1 MMTER
6 SSSVPRTAYERVLQ
20 LAGVAVLMALCGYA
34 FAVWG
39 RIPPRVPVHFGARGL
54 PDAWGARSSL
64 LLLPVLGVALF
75 VVLTVL
81 ERFPR
86 LYNYPVRLTAQ
97 NAEALFRLGRQLVV
111 TVKLTTTAILAYLF
125 WASTRVALGEMPG
138 LHRWFFPL
146 TLAVIG
152 ATLAVTLPRMI
163 RLKSG
168 ARPRP

>member
-1 MMTER
+1 M
-6 SSSVPRTAYERVLQ
+6 LQ

-138 LHRWFFPL
+138 LHAWFFPATQMAL
-146 TLAVIG
+146 G
-152 ATLAVTLPRMI
+152 ATKLSFVPRMI
-163 RLKSG
+163 RLKSR
-168 ARPRP
+168 ARPS